1 MEKHVDTQHDII
13 MQKYEEEVNN
23 CKNSSFEE

>member
-1 MEKHVDTQHDII
+1 MEKHVDTQHYII

-23 CKNSSFEE
+23 CKNSSFEK